1 MSPVENLSEKEQFL
15 GLIKSMFLN
24 RGHAEILRGKSH
36 INKGDHNRRLIGQW
50 IKQGHREEAMFNHGW
65 KKVDK
70 H

>member
-1 MSPVENLSEKEQFL
+1 
-15 GLIKSMFLN
+15 MFLN
-24 RGHAEILRGKSH
+24 RGHPEILRGKSH

-50 IKQGHREEAMFNHGW
+50 IKQVHREETMFNHGW